1 MAVSWLT
8 ALKAVPWADV
18 IEAAPGLAKSA
29 KGFFKRTQDTSV
41 PAADSAAVPP
51 AMGGAD
57 DAAWAQ
63 AHQRIAAL
71 ESRLAQVAER
81 QHAAAALIDT
91 LASQNAQLAAAVE
104 VLSRRCR
111 ALKLTLWA
119 VVLVVSSALL
129 WVAFAAR

>member
-29 KGFFKRTQDTSV
+29 KGFFKRTQDSAV

-57 DAAWAQ
+57 DAWMQ

-91 LASQNAQLAAAVE
+91 LASQNAQLATAVD
-104 VLSRRCR
+104 VLSHRCR
-111 ALKLTLWA
+111 ALKLALWA
-119 VVLVVSSALL
+119 VALVALGALL
-129 WVAFAAR
+129 WVAFAAH